1 MTGHISPM
9 TGRTFKKRCLYKH
22 FWLQI
27 HSMAK
32 ENECRLA
39 KIMYVDQLK
48 DAKEISTILK
58 VSEATLS
65 KWVNKF
71 GWKEQRN
78 AKLSSPEVRTDN
90 IKQVINGLTE
100 DRINLDRQLK
110 DAERRSA
117 TDKAATIEVVL
128 IRKNIAQVDDS
139 ISKWNKTLFNVEKE
153 QKISFSSYMYAME
166 QIFNALHQ
174 YNEKIFLQTID
185 FQEDHLNDVA
195 RRYR

>member
-1 MTGHISPM
+1 
-9 TGRTFKKRCLYKH
+9 
-22 FWLQI
+22 
-27 HSMAK
+27 MAK
-32 ENECRLA
+32 DNERRLA

-48 DAKEISTILK
+48 DAKEISQILK

-65 KWVNKF
+65 KWVNKE

-78 AKLSSPEVRTDN
+78 AKLSTPEVQTDN

-100 DRINLDRQLK
+100 DRISLDRQLK
-110 DAERRSA
+110 DAERRAA
-117 TDKAATIEVVL
+117 TDKTALVEVAA

-139 ISKWNKTLFNVEKE
+139 ISKWNKTLLSVQKE
-153 QKISFSSYMYAME
+153 QTISFSSYMYAME
-166 QIFNALHQ
+166 QIFNALHV
-174 YNEKIFLQTID
+174 YNEKLYLQTLD